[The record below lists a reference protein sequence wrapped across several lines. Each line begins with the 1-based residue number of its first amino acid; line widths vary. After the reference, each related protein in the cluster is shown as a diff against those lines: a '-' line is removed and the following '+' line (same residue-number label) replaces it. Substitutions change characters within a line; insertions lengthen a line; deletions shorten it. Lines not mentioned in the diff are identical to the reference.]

1 VTERDAMAKPD
12 VRDTQAGNAGALLR
26 VAREATGMS
35 IDAVAQNL
43 KLAPR
48 QVKALEE
55 GDYAHL
61 PGRTFIRG
69 FVRNYARLVRLDPER
84 VLGALPGGASAPA
97 LEAPTLTPT
106 AHTMGELP
114 TTDNAKTSWA
124 RWAIPA
130 VLAAIVAAA
139 ALYEWMRPASEPS
152 VAARRDGGATTP
164 EARPVPP
171 IISAGTPTPN
181 SSAPGA
187 QDGASSSN
195 AVATNTLPGTSLPN
209 PAGSSTPAGTP
220 LPNPLATTASS
231 EATPATPPT
240 AAASSATTLSATAPA
255 APSTTAPAAAPQTG
269 VGEQPIVI
277 ALRKS
282 AWIEVRDRDGR
293 LIVSKTFP
301 GGTEQTVSG
310 TPPLALRI
318 GNAGEVTL
326 RYKGQLVDLAPHTQ
340 GNIARLTLR

>member
-1 VTERDAMAKPD
+1 VTERDATAKPN
-12 VRDTQAGNAGALLR
+12 VRDAQAGNAGALLR

-35 IDAVAQNL
+35 IDVVAQNL

-48 QVKALEE
+48 QVKALED

-97 LEAPTLTPT
+97 LEAPTLSPT

-114 TTDNAKTSWA
+114 TTDNPKTSWA

-139 ALYEWMRPASEPS
+139 ALYEWLRPASEPN
-152 VAARRDGGATTP
+152 VAARREGSASAP
-164 EARPVPP
+164 EVRPVPP
-171 IISAGTPTPN
+171 IVPAGKTGADSGAPN
-181 SSAPGA
+181 APA
-187 QDGASSSN
+187 A
-195 AVATNTLPGTSLPN
+195 TSLPN
-209 PAGSSTPAGTP
+209 PVATSTPAGTP
-220 LPNPLATTASS
+220 LPNPVSSSAPSGTSLPNPVATSTPA
-231 EATPATPPT
+231 ATPLPNPVATSAPTPTTPSET
-240 AAASSATTLSATAPA
+240 AAAAPIASTSAPQ
-255 APSTTAPAAAPQTG
+255 AAA
-269 VGEQPIVI
+269 VGEQALVL

-310 TPPLALRI
+310 TPPLAIRI
-318 GNAGEVTL
+318 GNADEVAL
-326 RYKGQLVDLAPHTQ
+326 RYKGQPVDLGPHTR
-340 GNIARLTLR
+340 GNIARLTLK